1 MASSNELID
10 RVPRILS
17 GDPTVATGAATK
29 QYVDAV
35 RSAIPTTLPPSGTAG
50 GDLSGT
56 YPNPQVSSL
65 IAKGSID
72 LTCVSENAPVISST
86 SGFTIAGGGPFTL
99 EYAISGTTSSASI
112 ATSSLPASIV
122 IDLQQSLYFTD
133 GILLHSSWPGDNR
146 YWASAGSVDL
156 STDNSTWTT
165 NVASWTNSGG
175 DGIYLQFSGFPSN
188 GTRYVRINL
197 TGAPLANGGQTT
209 TALSNCKIMG
219 QFGGSSVT
227 KTVPPSGY
235 ALQAVSSTGVQ
246 GAYLNTGPGSGTF
259 TIGTKNASAN
269 VFGLVNAAG
278 STILTADQSNV
289 SITGTFGCAGI
300 TSSGVI
306 SVPGSGSI
314 GNGGISSSG
323 AVTASGEITGS
334 GITTNTASQGYAAL
348 VSGGS
353 TNAGY
358 LGIWNHAGTRLGY
371 IGYTEGTMNYSAD
384 SGSHTFNQTVN
395 MSSALNVS
403 GVSTL
408 SGEVG
413 VGGTPGAPLDVYTP
427 NGRVMVRNVSGS
439 STIDSVT
446 TANSA
451 YAPLNFTATTYNFA
465 GGGSFTVTG
474 NLTAPQFFQT
484 WPIATGT
491 IANGGGG
498 GNYGFVCHANNNGG
512 SSATSCAGI
521 TFIRDN
527 VFGCYFGLDTDNQFK
542 VGGWSFGNASHRVVH
557 EGLASVSLT
566 GLTVGTSGLT
576 VSGCNMNGT
585 DGWFRSSG
593 QAGWYNSTYAGG
605 WYMIDTTYVRSYS
618 NKAVVAS
625 DFVISSDRKLK
636 TNIKDLKPRPALRPR
651 TFTVI
656 ATGQESAGFVA
667 QELEKDCP
675 EAVHD
680 TIDEDGVTITK
691 HVSPMPIIAVLSAQI
706 NALEEQ
712 VRLLQGK
719 PKKTIWTWLKGW
731 FV

>member
-1 MASSNELID
+1 MASSNEVID

-35 RSAIPTTLPPSGTAG
+35 RASIPTTLPPDGAAG
-50 GDLSGT
+50 GDLTGT
-56 YPNPQVSSL
+56 YPNPTVSGTVVTKTYHINGTGGSSSSEWIHLGTL
-65 IAKGSID
+65 ILPDALS
-72 LTCVSENAPVISST
+72 CVMEY
-86 SGFTIAGGGPFTL
+86 AGGAGYNTN
-99 EYAISGTTSSASI
+99 AN
-112 ATSSLPASIV
+112 
-122 IDLQQSLYFTD
+122 QQSL
-133 GILLHSSWPGDNR
+133 
-146 YWASAGSVDL
+146 
-156 STDNSTWTT
+156 TT
-165 NVASWTNSGG
+165 IVVRAG
-175 DGIYLQFSGFPSN
+175 DGSPTAPNLSGIFFSEIS
-188 GTRYVRINL
+188 TNL
-197 TGAPLANGGQTT
+197 EMSTLAVKAVATGASTSATNTSWEIWAELAAYNTGPLSVTLQSGSSFVVDGTT
-209 TALSNCKIMG
+209 T
-219 QFGGSSVT
+219 GSDPGAASS
-227 KTVPPSGY
+227 TVVVGTSAATIVQPSQT
-235 ALQAVSSTGVQ
+235 ALQAVSSTNAP
-246 GAYLNTGPGSGTF
+246 GAYLNTGSGGGTF
-259 TIGTKNASAN
+259 TIGTKNAAAT

-278 STILTADQSNV
+278 SQILTADQANL

-300 TSSGVI
+300 TSSGVV

-314 GNGGISSSG
+314 GNGGVTSAG
-323 AVTASGEITGS
+323 TVTAVGEITGS
-334 GITTNTASQGYAAL
+334 GITTNTVSQGYAAL

-371 IGYTEGTMNYSAD
+371 IGYSEGTMNYSAD

-395 MSSALNVS
+395 LN
-403 GVSTL
+403 STL
-408 SGEVG
+408 SVAGASTLTGSVG
-413 VGGTPGAPLDVYTP
+413 VGGTASAPLDVYTP

-446 TANSA
+446 TTNSA

-474 NLTAPQFFQT
+474 DVTAPQFFQT

-498 GNYGFVCHANNNGG
+498 GNYGFVCHANNNRT
-512 SSATSCAGI
+512 SAATSCAAI

-527 VFGCYFGLDTDNQFK
+527 VFGCFFGLDTDNQFK
-542 VGGWSFGNASHRVVH
+542 VGGWSFGNASYRVVH

-566 GLTVGTSGLT
+566 GLTVGSSGLT

-706 NALEEQ
+706 NELQEQ

-719 PKKTIWTWLKGW
+719 PKKTIWKWLKGW